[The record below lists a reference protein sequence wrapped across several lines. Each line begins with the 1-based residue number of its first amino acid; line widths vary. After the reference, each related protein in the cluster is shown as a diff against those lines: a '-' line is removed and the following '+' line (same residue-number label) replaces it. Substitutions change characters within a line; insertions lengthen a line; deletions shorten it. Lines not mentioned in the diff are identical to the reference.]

1 MNVPNESATSLDLW
15 ADDLAVEELPAVNSA
30 SWLFM
35 SWACLPFQCFT
46 TVVAPAFV
54 NQVVLGS

>member
-1 MNVPNESATSLDLW
+1 MISNESATSLELW

-35 SWACLPFQCFT
+35 SWACLPFQCLT

-54 NQVVLGS
+54 NQVVLGY

>member
-1 MNVPNESATSLDLW
+1 MISNESATSLELW

-35 SWACLPFQCFT
+35 SWACLPFQCYT
-46 TVVAPAFV
+46 TVVAPAFI
-54 NQVVLGS
+54 NQVVLGY